1 MLERMDRGELGDF
14 LRSRRALL
22 QPSDIGMPAGSRRRT
37 PGLRRFE
44 VAQLAGMSPDY
55 LARLEQ
61 GRAAAPSVALLA
73 ALARALRLSR
83 DERDHLF
90 RLAGH
95 HAPPAAGPDEH
106 VSRVLL
112 RLLDDLATLPALIA
126 SDLNVVLAQNAFA
139 DALLGQQ
146 TGGRGYA
153 RSCTYRWFT
162 DPTFRARQPVEDH
175 AGESRA
181 QVEDLRATVAARG
194 GDRFATGLVRALR
207 AASPEFTRLWAQHD
221 VAVRRSARKRIIHP
235 VVGLVELDFDVLA
248 TAQGQRLIV
257 YSPAPGSAAVGKLE
271 LVAALGR
278 ERFDTAPFDTAEPGQ
293 PA

>member
-1 MLERMDRGELGDF
+1 MDRGELGDF

-22 QPSDIGMPAGSRRRT
+22 QPADVGMPSGSRRRT

-61 GRAAAPSVALLA
+61 GRGAAPSVALVA

-95 HAPPAAGPDEH
+95 HPAPAGPDEH
-106 VSRVLL
+106 VSRALL
-112 RLLDDLATLPALIA
+112 RLLDDLGTLPALIA
-126 SDLNVVLAQNAFA
+126 SDLNVVLAQNALA
-139 DALLGQQ
+139 DALLGER
-146 TGGRGYA
+146 TGLRGYA

-162 DPTFRARQPVEDH
+162 DPTFRARRPLADH
-175 AGESRA
+175 EGESRA

-194 GDRFATGLVRALR
+194 GDRFATGMVRALR
-207 AASPEFTRLWAQHD
+207 ATSAEFARLWAENG
-221 VAVRRSARKRIIHP
+221 VAVRRSDRKRIIHP
-235 VVGLVELDFDVLA
+235 VAGPVELDFDVLA
-248 TAQGQRLIV
+248 TTQGQRLVV
-257 YSPAPGSAAVGKLE
+257 YSPAPGSEALGKLE
-271 LVAALGR
+271 LIAALGR
-278 ERFDTAPFDTAEPGQ
+278 ERFDTADPRRTP
-293 PA
+293 